1 MITNLRD
8 SSNKKLGGGLLSI
21 VKLLWKMGQK
31 LSLDTGR
38 VQTAYNKK
46 FKKKIEHM
54 FNIYDLNMLKSL
66 PNKYDKLEKK
76 ENPKNNPNDPPTE
89 PM

>member
-1 MITNLRD
+1 MKTNLQD
-8 SSNKKLGGGLLSI
+8 SSNKKVGGGLLSI
-21 VKLLWKMGQK
+21 VKLLWKMVQK
-31 LSLDTGR
+31 LSLVSGH

-46 FKKKIEHM
+46 LTKNRHKV
-54 FNIYDLNMLKSL
+54 NIYDLNMLMSL
-66 PNKYDKLEKK
+66 PKKYDKLEKK